1 MTTKRLDETVARKV
15 LTTVD
20 AGLCKGVGQAEPG
33 HMCVEAAVC
42 FALDLPH
49 GDNPP
54 CVGSAVRAAKIQLN
68 DCAWSSDMARA
79 RGLRKLSLAQL
90 GSKSINQVVFAKRLT
105 FLVITKM
112 LPKTLRLAKL
122 EKEAKACEEAPDS
135 DAADAAANAAYAADA
150 ADDLVLTEFAD
161 LMLQVLV
168 EMKSPGCEWLYLTE
182 LAA

>member
-1 MTTKRLDETVARKV
+1 
-15 LTTVD
+15 
-20 AGLCKGVGQAEPG
+20 
-33 HMCVEAAVC
+33 MCVEAAVC

-49 GDNPP
+49 GDKPP

-68 DCAWSSDMARA
+68 DFNWSSPTARA
-79 RGLRKLSLAQL
+79 RGMRKLSLAQL
-90 GSKSINQVVFAKRLT
+90 GSETIDQADFVRRLT

-112 LPKTLRLAKL
+112 LPKTLRGAKL

-135 DAADAAANAAYAADA
+135 DAAAYAAA
-150 ADDLVLTEFAD
+150 DLVLTEFAD